1 MKDLLDVLKS
11 LSNKEEQIQ
20 SLFGECDL
28 FSTEI
33 SAIAEIIM
41 EQNGI
46 DKEDE
51 IIFSNIIEFGWGNLS
66 KEKLKKSFIKYG
78 SVDKS

>member
-11 LSNKEEQIQ
+11 LTEKESQIQ

-28 FSTEI
+28 FSKEI

-41 EQNGI
+41 KENGV
-46 DKEDE
+46 DTDNE
-51 IIFSNIIEFGWGNLS
+51 IIFSQIMDFSFGELS
-66 KEKLKKSFIKYG
+66 KEKLKKCFIKY
-78 SVDKS
+78 K